1 MTGGPETVTR
11 TALRV
16 PQKVDLSDST
26 YQVLRS
32 AILDGTLSPGTRI
45 VEESLARELGVS
57 RAPLR
62 EALWVLKR
70 DGLLVEESART
81 TRVVQLTEADVEE
94 LHLTRVVLETLA
106 YQRAASRLREQ
117 DFVELEQIAQDMH
130 DTSAGDTR
138 RIAELDYR
146 FHRTLCQACDLP
158 RIRKLW
164 DEQHVQF
171 RLWLNMV
178 GPTLGEHDISD
189 SHRSLLDV
197 VRSSDANAIAEKVIE
212 HVYLIGGVM
221 ADQRRRWCASQP
233 RLHFPTPEEETDE
246 GR

>member
-1 MTGGPETVTR
+1 MTGGPETAAR

-16 PQKVDLSDST
+16 PQKVALSDSA
-26 YQVLRS
+26 YHVLRS

-45 VEESLARELGVS
+45 VEESLARQLGVS

-70 DGLLVEESART
+70 DGLLVEESARS

-117 DFVELEQIAQDMH
+117 DFVELEQIIQEMH
-130 DTSAGDTR
+130 ETSATGDTR

-178 GPTLGEHDISD
+178 GPTLGEHDISV

-197 VRSSDANAIAEKVIE
+197 VRGGDSNAIAEKVIE

-221 ADQRRRWCASQP
+221 IDQRRRWCAAQP
-233 RLHFPTPEEETDE
+233 RLRFPTPAPEEE
-246 GR
+246 